1 MVRLEPSTALTPT
14 SNWRLGFQWV
24 DNRGSSMKP
33 VACFNI
39 ARPDEK
45 AGSSGGGESP
55 VAACVQRLVKA
66 TLASSSDSA
75 FESSFMF
82 VLDLWRRRFMEHC
95 PVYFNLKRR
104 MGGEKTRISRT
115 IRDVTTNAA

>member
-1 MVRLEPSTALTPT
+1 
-14 SNWRLGFQWV
+14 
-24 DNRGSSMKP
+24 MKP

-45 AGSSGGGESP
+45 AGSSVGGESP

-95 PVYFNLKRR
+95 QANFNPKARAERR
-104 MGGEKTRISRT
+104 TVASPKCWSLSRRVVLT
-115 IRDVTTNAA
+115 RDVGSGDPAYRIVV